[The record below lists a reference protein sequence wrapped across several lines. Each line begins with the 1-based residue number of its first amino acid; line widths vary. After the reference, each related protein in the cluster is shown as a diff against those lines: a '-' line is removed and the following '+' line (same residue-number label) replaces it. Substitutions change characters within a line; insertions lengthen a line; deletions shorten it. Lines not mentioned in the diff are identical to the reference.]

1 MQPTPRTAP
10 MARPLTSAALV
21 LFALCAAPAGAGPH
35 PDTPF
40 VNDAA
45 PDAPKSVRPGRQWEE
60 ADFSLPAWPRDADL
74 IEVKLDG
81 PKQPVTHYID
91 ARSLQTGSDGVVRYT
106 LVTET
111 ASGTRSSGFEGLR
124 CTPKG
129 RWKLHAVGMNGRFE
143 PVRTGDDW
151 QEISEV
157 GGDPLHYELWRHY
170 LCTPRAF
177 TARATRDQLRML
189 KSGRVPRVE
198 NAGFLSD

>member
-1 MQPTPRTAP
+1 MPLAPPTVRKAHPL
-10 MARPLTSAALV
+10 PLTALV
-21 LFALCAAPAGAGPH
+21 LLALCAAPTAAGPH

-45 PDAPKSVRPGRQWEE
+45 PDAPKSVRPGRAWEE
-60 ADFSLPAWPRDADL
+60 ADYRLPAWPRDADL

-81 PKQPVTHYID
+81 PQQPLTHYID

-111 ASGTRSSGFEGLR
+111 ASGARSVGFEGLR

-129 RWKLHAVGMNGRFE
+129 RWKLHAVGSDGRFT
-143 PVRTGDDW
+143 PPRMGDDW
-151 QEISEV
+151 QEISATAP
-157 GGDPLHYELWRHY
+157 DPLHDELWRHY
-170 LCTPRAF
+170 LCIPRAF
-177 TARATRDQLRML
+177 SARATRDQLRML